1 VNSAELLELGSKP
14 IRPDSPTGDPGRESP
29 EFEILQNEVR
39 KLEHP
44 DQPTPN
50 WNAAVDAAATLLQ
63 QKSKDLLAAAYLS
76 VGLFERDG
84 APGLLIGLTVVR
96 DLVTQYWETLH
107 PEIARLRARSSA
119 IEWLGERG
127 GQRVMRKLP
136 GGGQAEAVKQCLER
150 IEEIGAALEGKLDSG
165 PALLADLRDALRE
178 AQDRSAPSASTVSA
192 APSGASSSAGSG
204 GGPANVTSSGELDAA
219 LNEAKRLLR
228 ASAEYLRTND
238 PMHPL
243 TYRAP
248 RFVAWM
254 GLKQAPPHTGGKT
267 QIPPPQPPDLPQ
279 KLDQMLANGQWPG
292 LLQEV
297 EGRLAAS
304 VLWLDLHR
312 YTATALEALG
322 EMYQPAAEGVR
333 LELAGL
339 LKRLPELVDL
349 RFANDMPLAS
359 AETKAWIAS
368 KVMAASG
375 EAPPPASSAAEGEAG
390 GENELAETRPKA
402 RALAREKKLGQALA
416 LLEHGASRAGSL
428 REWVAWKLEVAAL
441 CQEQGH
447 PEAALAQLEGVDERL
462 KNSTLEDWDPRL
474 CVEVLQSLL
483 RCRQRL
489 PAVGRAP
496 DEAQK
501 SREILN
507 RLTRLDVVAALD
519 MNGKK

>member
-1 VNSAELLELGSKP
+1 MNSAELLELGSKP
-14 IRPDSPTGDPGRESP
+14 IRPDSPTGDPGRETA
-29 EFEILQNEVR
+29 EFEVLQTEVR

-50 WNAAVDAAATLLQ
+50 WNAAVDAAASLLQ
-63 QKSKDLLAAAYLS
+63 QKSKDLLAAAYLTI
-76 VGLFERDG
+76 GLFERDG

-96 DLVTQYWETLH
+96 DLLTNFWEPLY

-136 GGGQAEAVKQCLER
+136 GGAHAEAVKQCLER
-150 IEEIGAALEGKLDSG
+150 IEEIGNALEGKLDSG
-165 PALLADLRDALRE
+165 PALLSELRDALRE
-178 AQDRSAPSASTVSA
+178 AQDRSAPAASSAS
-192 APSGASSSAGSG
+192 APASSGASSGGSG
-204 GGPANVTSSGELDAA
+204 GGPANVTSPGELDAA

-228 ASAEYLRTND
+228 AASEYLRTNE

-254 GLKQAPPHTGGKT
+254 ALKQAPPHTAGKT
-267 QIPPPQPPDLPQ
+267 QIPPPQPPDLPE
-279 KLDQMLANGQWPG
+279 KLNQMLANGQWAG

-297 EGRLAAS
+297 EGRFAS
-304 VLWLDLHR
+304 AVLWLDLHR
-312 YTATALEALG
+312 YTTLALEAQG
-322 EMYQPAAEGVR
+322 EMYLPAAEGVR
-333 LELAGL
+333 IELAAL
-339 LKRLPELVDL
+339 LKRLPEIADL
-349 RFANDMPLAS
+349 RFSNDMPLAS
-359 AETKAWIAS
+359 PETKTWIAT
-368 KVMAASG
+368 KVMAASADA
-375 EAPPPASSAAEGEAG
+375 APAPASSAGEGDA
-390 GENELAETRPKA
+390 ENEFAETLPKA
-402 RALAREKKLGQALA
+402 RGLAREKKLGEALA
-416 LLEHGASRAGSL
+416 LLERGASRAGTL
-428 REWVAWKLEVAAL
+428 REWVSWKLETARL

-447 PEAALAQLEGVDERL
+447 TEAALAQLEGVDERL
-462 KNSTLEDWDPRL
+462 KRSTLEDWDPRL
-474 CVEVLQSLL
+474 CVEVLQNLL
-483 RCRQRL
+483 RCRQKL